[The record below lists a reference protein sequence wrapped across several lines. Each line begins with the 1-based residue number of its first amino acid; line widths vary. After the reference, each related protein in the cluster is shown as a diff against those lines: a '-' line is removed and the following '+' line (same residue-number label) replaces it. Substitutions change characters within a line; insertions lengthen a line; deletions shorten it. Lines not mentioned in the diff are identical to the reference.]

1 MSDEIGVSGLG
12 RRITVLPAISAGI
25 SFWNAIRMAA
35 LYGVIAVT
43 TPTGS

>member
-1 MSDEIGVSGLG
+1 MGVKGLG
-12 RRITVLPAISAGI
+12 RRITELPAMRAGI
-25 SFWNAIRMAA
+25 SFCRAMMIAA